1 MQHQKILNFLNEAND
16 SKFVMKKWN
25 IVNDNSKTNYKA
37 TNEITYDAEV
47 SKSSLCDNNNAYI
60 LVVGDIV
67 IIGHGV
73 TPGAFKFTVYHL
85 LNVSKKLTKKQ

>member
-1 MQHQKILNFLNEAND
+1 MIIQRQIIKQQMKLPMMQ
-16 SKFVMKKWN
+16 KFQN
-25 IVNDNSKTNYKA
+25 
-37 TNEITYDAEV
+37 
-47 SKSSLCDNNNAYI
+47 LDNNNAYI
-60 LVVGDIV
+60 LVIGDIV